1 MILKE
6 NILIMNEDKENFQ
19 KDANNENFTEW
30 LITKME
36 TIEEVSKLEDR
47 LLEIT

>member
-19 KDANNENFTEW
+19 KDANNENFPEW
-30 LITKME
+30 LTTKME
-36 TIEEVSKLEDR
+36 TTEEVSKLEGR
-47 LLEIT
+47 SLEIT